1 MKTCIA
7 LAIIVL
13 FAACS
18 STNSNGVD
26 APMLTQS
33 RERMQE
39 QSLPLNYLILES
51 DWKENMIGRKV
62 FTGSIANNALH
73 TTFEQVYLTFHFFDS
88 TGVKTSERSFACV
101 DELLPGKVH
110 KFKIKTYAP
119 LNTQTYTCTVK
130 AKGQK

>member
-1 MKTCIA
+1 MKTYIA
-7 LAIIVL
+7 LALIIL
-13 FAACS
+13 SIACGS
-18 STNSNGVD
+18 NSHGVD
-26 APMLTQS
+26 AAMLTKS
-33 RERMQE
+33 RHRMQE